1 MDPIYYFFI
10 LLFGLMV
17 YSLGIVYFDKKKQKD
32 S

>member
-17 YSLGIVYFDKKKQKD
+17 YSLGIVYFDQKKQKD